1 MNNCVFNEVISSD
14 GTWHIADHECKYL
27 ILLKVCK
34 YLILLKVQGLLV
46 IKEYLEVFS
55 IVIVLFTTYNSKY
68 VTYENVGDFLDEKR
82 EF

>member
-1 MNNCVFNEVISSD
+1 MV
-14 GTWHIADHECKYL
+14 GTYIADHE
-27 ILLKVCK
+27 CK

-46 IKEYLEVFS
+46 IKEVFS
-55 IVIVLFTTYNSKY
+55 IVVLFTTYNSKFKY